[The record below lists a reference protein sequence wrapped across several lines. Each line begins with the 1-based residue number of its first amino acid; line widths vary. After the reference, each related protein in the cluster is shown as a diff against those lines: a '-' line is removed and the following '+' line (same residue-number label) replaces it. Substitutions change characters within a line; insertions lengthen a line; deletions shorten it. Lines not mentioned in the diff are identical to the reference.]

1 MPPAEYA
8 QYHGITEEQEHEKIN
23 MLKLLVKAPKAFLD
37 GRAGTVLLLVR
48 LYVHVDI
55 HQRKHRRK
63 CI

>member
-23 MLKLLVKAPKAFLD
+23 MLKLLVKAPKAFWTV
-37 GRAGTVLLLVR
+37 AGAVLLLVR